1 MIPVY
6 QPCLTGREKE
16 YVNQCLDSTWI
27 SSRGEFI
34 NRFEKS
40 FADYIGAHHAT
51 SVCNGTVALHLAL
64 EALGIGPGD
73 EVIVPTF
80 TYIASVNTIV
90 HAGATP
96 VLVDSRETDWQID
109 PEQVR
114 RRITPRTR
122 AVIAVHLYG
131 AACDMEALQKICA
144 EHRLL
149 LIEDCAEALGTL
161 YKGRHVGTFGDVAT
175 FSFFG
180 NKTITTGEGGMVIAR
195 EKSVLESAYHLKTQ
209 GVSPVREYWH
219 DVVAYNYR
227 MTNICAAIGLAQL
240 EKIDAIVEKK
250 RQIEQWY
257 EQALSGLPLR
267 MHAEAPGTRHSYWM
281 CSVLLDDGTQRQAL
295 REHLKANDVETRPF
309 FPPAHTMPHH
319 YSADAFPIAENLSA
333 RGISLPSYPALT
345 EQDVAYVA
353 SRIRNFVESG
363 GMQKARPVDQQA
375 PALVS

>member
-6 QPCLTGREKE
+6 QPCLNGKEKE
-16 YVNQCLDSTWI
+16 YVNECLDSTWI

-34 NRFEKS
+34 NRFERG
-40 FADYIGAHHAT
+40 FADYIGAKHAT
-51 SVCNGTVALHLAL
+51 AVCNGTVALHLAL

-96 VLVDSRETDWQID
+96 VFADSLADSWQVD
-109 PEQVR
+109 PEDVQ
-114 RRITPRTR
+114 RRITPRTK

-131 AACDMEALQKICA
+131 AACDLDALGRICRD
-144 EHRLL
+144 HRLL

-161 YKGRHVGTFGDVAT
+161 YRDRHVGTFGDAAT

-195 EKSVLESAYHLKTQ
+195 DREVFERAYHLKTQ
-209 GVSPVREYWH
+209 GVSPTREYWH

-240 EKIDAIVEKK
+240 EKADAIIDKK
-250 RQIEQWY
+250 RRIAQWY
-257 EQALSGLPLR
+257 AQALAGLPLQT
-267 MHAEAPGTRHSYWM
+267 HAEPEGTRHSYWM
-281 CSVLLDDGTQRQAL
+281 CSALLQDAAL
-295 REHLKANDVETRPF
+295 RQPLRDHLKDAGIETRPF

-319 YSADAFPIAENLSA
+319 RCASTFPVAESLGA
-333 RGISLPSYPALT
+333 RGVSLPSYPALS
-345 EQDVAYVA
+345 EADVAFVA
-353 SRIRNFVESG
+353 SHIRAFFAGS
-363 GMQKARPVDQQA
+363 MAAKAAAHREA
-375 PALVS
+375 AAAVS